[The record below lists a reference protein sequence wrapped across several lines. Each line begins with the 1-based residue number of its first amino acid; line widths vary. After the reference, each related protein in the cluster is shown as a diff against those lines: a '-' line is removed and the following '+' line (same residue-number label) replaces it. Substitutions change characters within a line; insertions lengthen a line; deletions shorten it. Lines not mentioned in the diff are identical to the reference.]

1 MVVLEFY
8 LKSAWIAVTANGEP
22 RVSFLSR
29 WDSHLSMQ
37 RIGVDFQEINLAN
50 FTYINST

>member
-37 RIGVDFQEINLAN
+37 RIGVDFQEIDLAN